1 MYICHICELYSFITV
16 CIFSVII
23 YMKDEYILIL
33 LYIFQYT
40 HNDGRKENKNI
51 WRAKGY
57 EKEKDRMKLDKI

>member
-1 MYICHICELYSFITV
+1 
-16 CIFSVII
+16 
-23 YMKDEYILIL
+23 MKDEYILIL